1 MMFNFKCS
9 IKGLTETQMLL
20 DPKNVEKAAR
30 FALIRTRDQGK
41 TEAVRLMSSIW
52 NISKK
57 DLTTKASGAQ
67 RITVSGNIGSDLSTY
82 IYFWSGGISLA
93 YFGAIEYK
101 FNRGQMVKTTRKKGQ
116 VMKRARQ
123 LPGVQVQSW
132 RGGKTAHL
140 KAFFAAVKYGKAD
153 GGGYHMGVFARHKS
167 GARLPIYERKV
178 VGVTTMI
185 RQPKV
190 LDPLTIYIKNLF
202 SDRFDH
208 EWKRLTGR

>member
-1 MMFNFKCS
+1 MFNIKCTV
-9 IKGLTETQMLL
+9 KGLSETQILL

-30 FALIRTRDQGK
+30 FALTRTRDQGK
-41 TEAVRLMSSIW
+41 NEAVRLMSSTW

-57 DLTTKASGAQ
+57 DLTTKASGAS
-67 RITVSGNIGSDLSTY
+67 RITTSGSIGSDLTAN
-82 IYFWSGGISLA
+82 IDFWSGGISLA

-101 FNRGQMVKTTRKKGQ
+101 FNRGQMVKTNRKMGK

-123 LPGVQVQSW
+123 LPAVQVQAV

-178 VGVTTMI
+178 VGVATMI

-190 LDPLTIYIKNLF
+190 LDPLTAYCQNLF

-208 EWKRLTGR
+208 EWKRLTGQ